1 MDSTSSQEVNPI
13 IKCGNKGERER
24 DQWAVLTAVEKGG
37 RKREKREGMRGL
49 CQIVHKGEKEGE
61 SGWEE
66 KRDKDWASGG
76 KGKEGGEVVG
86 GLGGDERKKVGK

>member
-1 MDSTSSQEVNPI
+1 MMGGAHSQV
-13 IKCGNKGERER
+13 
-24 DQWAVLTAVEKGG
+24 GG

-86 GLGGDERKKVGK
+86 GPGGDERKKVGK